1 MRRTL
6 HAAAAA
12 LQFLTRIPVGPLP
25 WSDDLLG
32 RSALFFPVVG
42 AVVGGGAAIVNWL
55 AQQRLNDSLRAV
67 AVLAFLV
74 MITGGLH
81 EDALA
86 DVADGLGGRHTR
98 EKSLAIMRDS
108 RIGSFGATA
117 LGLALLARYALIASL
132 PPGRAGATLIG
143 AHVLC
148 RWTALPLAAYLP
160 PARGNDG
167 QGASFGLHV
176 PHYAVLGGT
185 VIAAVLTASLLGKAS
200 LLPLLVAAAL
210 VVVSGWYYR
219 HRLGG
224 ITGDCLG
231 AANQVTEI
239 AIYACAVLVHS

>member
-1 MRRTL
+1 MRRAF
-6 HAAAAA
+6 HAACAAF
-12 LQFLTRIPVGPLP
+12 QFLTRIPAGSLP
-25 WSDDLLG
+25 WSEDLLG
-32 RSALFFPVVG
+32 RSAAFFPVVG
-42 AVVGGGAAIVNWL
+42 LVVGGGAALVDWL
-55 AQQRLNDSLRAV
+55 CRPRVNDSLRAV
-67 AVLAFLV
+67 AVLIFLV
-74 MITGGLH
+74 AITGGLH

-86 DVADGLGGRHTR
+86 DVADGLGVRRTR
-98 EKSLAIMRDS
+98 EQALAIMRDS

-117 LGLALLARYALIASL
+117 LGLALLARYALIAAL
-132 PPGRAGATLIG
+132 PPARAAATLIT

-148 RWTALPLAAYLP
+148 RWTSLPLAAYLP

-176 PHYAVLGGT
+176 PRSSVLLGT
-185 VIAAVLTASLLGKAS
+185 LLAAALTAALLGKAF

-210 VVVSGWYYR
+210 VMLSGWYYR

-239 AIYACAVLVHS
+239 AIYAWAVLVHS